1 MKTIPEI
8 KAAIIA
14 GQFSLTE
21 LNEVIEAVKYA
32 RGQLGRQVAREL
44 RIGSQVRFTGRGDK
58 VYTGTVEAI
67 KIKNATVATQ
77 AGRFRVPMSM
87 LEAA

>member
-1 MKTIPEI
+1 MKTVQEI

-14 GQFSLTE
+14 GGFNLGE

-32 RGQLGRQVAREL
+32 RTQLGRDVAREL
-44 RIGSQVRFTGRGDK
+44 RIGSQVRFTGRGGR

-67 KIKNATVATQ
+67 KIKNATVNTQ
-77 AGRFRVPMSM
+77 MGRYRVPMSM